1 MLISELIAQLEAVKA
16 EHGDRLVA
24 TKAGDDVEFSIDK
37 AIEFPNDTQYL
48 NRGKAALEVDVSGDE
63 IVFTLELISRFE
75 AYNVDYYT
83 RVTEWGDNIQGMAE
97 AHGLTLE
104 DALDEGVYSPD
115 DGGEEC
121 VFVPLDVARD
131 LSGA

>member
-1 MLISELIAQLEAVKA
+1 MLISELIKQLEEVKT

-24 TKAGDDVEFSIDK
+24 TKAGADVEFSIDK
-37 AIEFPNDTQYL
+37 AIESPNDTQYL
-48 NRGKAALEVDVSGDE
+48 NRGKAALEVDASGDE
-63 IVFTLELISRFE
+63 IVFTLEMIFPFQ
-75 AYNVDYYT
+75 AYNVDYYA
-83 RVTEWGDNIQGMAE
+83 RVTEYGDNIQAYAE

-121 VFVPLDVARD
+121 VFVPYN
-131 LSGA
+131 